1 MPSIGLPE
9 LIVLALIGLMFVGVL
24 ILVLRGLR
32 VNRAAPPR
40 DPALDELRTRLAAGE
55 IDEAEFERLRS
66 VLHRV

>member
-1 MPSIGLPE
+1 MPNVGFPE
-9 LIVLALIGLMFVGVL
+9 LAIVALIFAMFVGVL

-32 VNRAAPPR
+32 PNRAAPPR

-66 VLHRV
+66 VLRP